1 MNSGMGRVYDITFR
15 DCTFTSNTGAGSGD
29 GVNGVKIWSSGQGQH
44 YLTFAGCTFQV
55 LSRMGI
61 EVCGN
66 NSDSNPTL
74 YNIALRNCTFEPTTL
89 GEPITSSTWSPSGTS
104 RPITSLVD
112 GCTIKGFDNAA
123 NAIYGGAIECNG
135 SHDVEI
141 RDAQIWSGR
150 ARRPSISA
158 ARAVARAAST
168 SKPRASI
175 SPTPARPAPPAC
187 SATSRMRPT
196 LTTPSG
202 RTAPS
207 TPATPRTKSAAQSP
221 VASAWEGAAERP
233 AIGAT

>member
-89 GEPITSSTWSPSGTS
+89 GEPISLFDLVSLRHQPADHLAGRRLHDQGLRQRGKRHLRWGHRVQRQPRRRDPRRADLVGPRAPAFNFGRQSGGAGGIHVKTTSVDFTHTCQT
-104 RPITSLVD
+104 RPAGMFSHIT
-112 GCTIKGFDNAA
+112 NAA
-123 NAIYGGAIECNG
+123 NIDNSLWQDCTFNTGNAANQISCAITGCVCMGG
-135 SHDVEI
+135 
-141 RDAQIWSGR
+141 
-150 ARRPSISA
+150 RR
-158 ARAVARAAST
+158 
-168 SKPRASI
+168 
-175 SPTPARPAPPAC
+175 
-187 SATSRMRPT
+187 
-196 LTTPSG
+196 
-202 RTAPS
+202 
-207 TPATPRTKSAAQSP
+207 
-221 VASAWEGAAERP
+221 
-233 AIGAT
+233 